1 LSKIIKT
8 GIKLALLAI
17 VANATWHLF
26 VAYSAHFKFRDSVQ
40 YAAQNR
46 GDKTDEQLHDYIMN
60 LAEEADVPVPPEGV
74 DVTHVGLATAVDA
87 SYTRPLELV
96 PNKQYPWS
104 FSFRIDTY
112 TRQAPNTVS
121 PK

>member
-1 LSKIIKT
+1 LRLIKT
-8 GIKLALLAI
+8 GIKLALLAL

-26 VAYSAHFKFRDSVQ
+26 VAFSAHYKFRDAAQ

-46 GDKTDEQLHDYIMN
+46 GEKTDEQLHDLIVN
-60 LAEEADVPVPPEGV
+60 LAAEADLAIPPEAV
-74 DVTHVGLATAVDA
+74 VVKHVGLTTSVTA
-87 SYTRPLELV
+87 SYTQTLELV
-96 PNKQYPWS
+96 PSRPYPVP

-112 TRQAPNTVS
+112 SLQSPNSLV